1 MIAAPFFIEA
11 NKNEQDHSCR
21 RLGRRVVVCPPTCAQ
36 IAARFFF
43 PARDTDG
50 SLRLI
55 GWLK

>member
-11 NKNEQDHSCR
+11 NENEQDNSCR
-21 RLGRRVVVCPPTCAQ
+21 RFVRRVVVCPPTCAR
-36 IAARFFF
+36 IAARFRF
-43 PARDTDG
+43 PARATAG